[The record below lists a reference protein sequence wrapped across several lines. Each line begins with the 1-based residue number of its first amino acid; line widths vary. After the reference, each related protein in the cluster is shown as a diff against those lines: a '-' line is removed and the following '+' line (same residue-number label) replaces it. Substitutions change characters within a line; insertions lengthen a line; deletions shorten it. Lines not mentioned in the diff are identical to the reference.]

1 MRLMGVAAM
10 PSAMN
15 SVCAVWIT
23 RRMFCSRSSLRFTVC
38 TSLRK
43 VVYSMPCF
51 HAVCNRKCAGWKHLC
66 LARRGAAWYAHGRQ
80 RDSSPPERMSWPR
93 RKSRPFFMTG
103 FTGHKKRPD
112 LIRGGPYPLELP
124 RDALSVSLPHLSN
137 GRDKPILTGFTG
149 HKKDPISFEA
159 GLTPLELPRGALSVS
174 LPHLDDRQ
182 QKEHAAKAAC
192 SLYGLRFGWLAP
204 NQAAFFALACA
215 ASALLPSTTR
225 SMARMTS
232 RMARIARM

>member
-1 MRLMGVAAM
+1 
-10 PSAMN
+10 
-15 SVCAVWIT
+15 
-23 RRMFCSRSSLRFTVC
+23 
-38 TSLRK
+38 
-43 VVYSMPCF
+43 MPCF

-80 RDSSPPERMSWPR
+80 RNSSPPERMSWPR
-93 RKSRPFFMTG
+93 PVSGSFFMTG

-112 LIRGGPYPLELP
+112 LIRGGPCPLELP

-149 HKKDPISFEA
+149 HKKSFMT
-159 GLTPLELPRGALSVS
+159 GFTGHKKRPDLIRGGPCPLELPRGALSVS

-192 SLYGLRFGWLAP
+192 SLYGLRFGRWKP
-204 NQAAFFALACA
+204 NQAAFLALACA

>member
-1 MRLMGVAAM
+1 
-10 PSAMN
+10 
-15 SVCAVWIT
+15 
-23 RRMFCSRSSLRFTVC
+23 
-38 TSLRK
+38 
-43 VVYSMPCF
+43 MPCF

-149 HKKDPISFEA
+149 HKKRPDLIRGGPY
-159 GLTPLELPRGALSVS
+159 PLELPRDALSVS
-174 LPHLDDRQ
+174 LPHLSNGRDKPILTGFTGHKKD
-182 QKEHAAKAAC
+182 
-192 SLYGLRFGWLAP
+192 
-204 NQAAFFALACA
+204 
-215 ASALLPSTTR
+215 
-225 SMARMTS
+225 
-232 RMARIARM
+232 RIAFEAGLVPSSSLATLYPFPCRILTIDSKKSTLPKQRALYMVCVLAGWRRIRQPSSPWPALRVPCCPRRRGQWQG

>member
-1 MRLMGVAAM
+1 MRRARRQTRARPCCGNSGTATSASGRPPRRMRLMGVAAM

-112 LIRGGPYPLELP
+112 LIRGGPYPP
-124 RDALSVSLPHLSN
+124 RAPP
-137 GRDKPILTGFTG
+137 RCFIRFPAA
-149 HKKDPISFEA
+149 SFER
-159 GLTPLELPRGALSVS
+159 PR
-174 LPHLDDRQ
+174 
-182 QKEHAAKAAC
+182 
-192 SLYGLRFGWLAP
+192 
-204 NQAAFFALACA
+204 
-215 ASALLPSTTR
+215 
-225 SMARMTS
+225 
-232 RMARIARM
+232 

>member
-1 MRLMGVAAM
+1 
-10 PSAMN
+10 
-15 SVCAVWIT
+15 
-23 RRMFCSRSSLRFTVC
+23 
-38 TSLRK
+38 
-43 VVYSMPCF
+43 MPCF

-149 HKKDPISFEA
+149 HKKRPDRIRGGPC
-159 GLTPLELPRGALSVS
+159 PLELPSDALSVS
-174 LPHLDDRQ
+174 LPHL
-182 QKEHAAKAAC
+182 
-192 SLYGLRFGWLAP
+192 S
-204 NQAAFFALACA
+204 N
-215 ASALLPSTTR
+215 
-225 SMARMTS
+225 S
-232 RMARIARM
+232 RDKPILTGFTGHKKDRIAFEAGLVPSSSLATLYPFPCRILTIDSKKSTLPKQRALYMVCVLAGWRRIRQPSSPWPALRVPCCPRRRGQWQG

>member
-1 MRLMGVAAM
+1 VLLTLEKNVYGKFLERTHILKHAYIIFIIPLTWMVFAITDMHQLGTYFTRLFPFLTAFHGLHLPAQSCLQYAM
-10 PSAMN
+10 FPCRLQPEM
-15 SVCAVWIT
+15 C
-23 RRMFCSRSSLRFTVC
+23 
-38 TSLRK
+38 
-43 VVYSMPCF
+43 VV
-51 HAVCNRKCAGWKHLC
+51 WKHLC
-66 LARRGAAWYAHGRQ
+66 LARRDAVWYVHGRQ

-93 RKSRPFFMTG
+93 PVSGSFFRSG

-124 RDALSVSLPHLSN
+124 R
-137 GRDKPILTGFTG
+137 
-149 HKKDPISFEA
+149 
-159 GLTPLELPRGALSVS
+159 GALSVS

-182 QKEHAAKAAC
+182 QKEPPAEAEG
-192 SLYGLRFGWLAP
+192 SSFGLFCFGRWKP
-204 NQAAFFALACA
+204 DQAAFLALACA

>member
-1 MRLMGVAAM
+1 
-10 PSAMN
+10 
-15 SVCAVWIT
+15 
-23 RRMFCSRSSLRFTVC
+23 
-38 TSLRK
+38 
-43 VVYSMPCF
+43 MPCF

-93 RKSRPFFMTG
+93 RKSRSFFMTG

-137 GRDKPILTGFTG
+137 GRDKPILTDFTGHKKDPISFEASLAPSSSPATLYPFPCRIFRTAAINLFFLTDFTG

-159 GLTPLELPRGALSVS
+159 GLAPSSSLATLYPFPCRILTIDSKKSTLPKQRALYMVCVLAGWRRIRQPSSPWPALRVPCCPRRRG
-174 LPHLDDRQ
+174 Q
-182 QKEHAAKAAC
+182 WQ
-192 SLYGLRFGWLAP
+192 G
-204 NQAAFFALACA
+204 
-215 ASALLPSTTR
+215 
-225 SMARMTS
+225 
-232 RMARIARM
+232 

>member
-1 MRLMGVAAM
+1 MA
-10 PSAMN
+10 
-15 SVCAVWIT
+15 
-23 RRMFCSRSSLRFTVC
+23 
-38 TSLRK
+38 
-43 VVYSMPCF
+43 CF

-66 LARRGAAWYAHGRQ
+66 LARRGTAWYAHGRQ

-93 RKSRPFFMTG
+93 RKSGSFFMTGFTGHKKRPDLIRGGPCPLELPRDALSVSLPHLSNGRDKPILTG

-149 HKKDPISFEA
+149 HKKRSDLIRGGPY
-159 GLTPLELPRGALSVS
+159 PLELPRGALSVS

-182 QKEHAAKAAC
+182 QKEPPAEAEG
-192 SLYGLRFGWLAP
+192 SSFGLFCFGRWKP
-204 NQAAFFALACA
+204 DQAAFLALACA

>member
-1 MRLMGVAAM
+1 
-10 PSAMN
+10 
-15 SVCAVWIT
+15 
-23 RRMFCSRSSLRFTVC
+23 
-38 TSLRK
+38 
-43 VVYSMPCF
+43 MPCF

-149 HKKDPISFEA
+149 HKKRPDLIRGGPY
-159 GLTPLELPRGALSVS
+159 PLELPRDALSVS
-174 LPHLDDRQ
+174 LPHLSNGRDKPILTGFTGHKKRPDLIRGGPCPL
-182 QKEHAAKAAC
+182 E
-192 SLYGLRFGWLAP
+192 
-204 NQAAFFALACA
+204 
-215 ASALLPSTTR
+215 LPSDAL
-225 SMARMTS
+225 SVSLPHLSNS
-232 RMARIARM
+232 RDKPILTGFTGHKKDRIAFEAGLVPSSSLATLYPFPCRIFRTAAINLF

>member
-1 MRLMGVAAM
+1 
-10 PSAMN
+10 
-15 SVCAVWIT
+15 
-23 RRMFCSRSSLRFTVC
+23 
-38 TSLRK
+38 
-43 VVYSMPCF
+43 MPCF

-149 HKKDPISFEA
+149 HKKRPDLIRGGPY
-159 GLTPLELPRGALSVS
+159 PLELPRDALSVS
-174 LPHLDDRQ
+174 LPHL
-182 QKEHAAKAAC
+182 
-192 SLYGLRFGWLAP
+192 S
-204 NQAAFFALACA
+204 N
-215 ASALLPSTTR
+215 
-225 SMARMTS
+225 S
-232 RMARIARM
+232 RDKPILTGFTGHKKDRIAFEAGLVPSSSLATLYPFPCRILTIDSKKSTLPKQRALYMVCVLAGWRRIRQPSSPWPALRVPCCPRRRGQWQG

>member
-149 HKKDPISFEA
+149 HKKDRIAFEA
-159 GLTPLELPRGALSVS
+159 GLVPSSSLATLYPFPCRILTIDSKKSTLPKQRALYMVCVLAGWRRIRQPSSPWPALRVPCCPRRRG
-174 LPHLDDRQ
+174 Q
-182 QKEHAAKAAC
+182 WQ
-192 SLYGLRFGWLAP
+192 G
-204 NQAAFFALACA
+204 
-215 ASALLPSTTR
+215 
-225 SMARMTS
+225 
-232 RMARIARM
+232 

>member
-1 MRLMGVAAM
+1 MTGCTGHKKRPNLIRGG
-10 PSAMN
+10 PYPLELPRDTL
-15 SVCAVWIT
+15 SV
-23 RRMFCSRSSLRFTVC
+23 SL
-38 TSLRK
+38 
-43 VVYSMPCF
+43 P
-51 HAVCNRKCAGWKHLC
+51 HLSN
-66 LARRGAAWYAHGRQ
+66 GR
-80 RDSSPPERMSWPR
+80 DKPIL
-93 RKSRPFFMTG
+93 TG

-124 RDALSVSLPHLSN
+124 RDTLSVSLPHLSN

-149 HKKDPISFEA
+149 HKKRPDLIRGGPY
-159 GLTPLELPRGALSVS
+159 PLELPRDALSVS

>member
-1 MRLMGVAAM
+1 MGVAAM

-93 RKSRPFFMTG
+93 PVSGSFFRSG
-103 FTGHKKRPD
+103 CTGHKK
-112 LIRGGPYPLELP
+112 GQ
-124 RDALSVSLPHLSN
+124 
-137 GRDKPILTGFTG
+137 
-149 HKKDPISFEA
+149 ISFEA
-159 GLTPLELPRGALSVS
+159 GLVPSSSLATLYPFPCRILTIDSKKSTLPKQRALYMVCVLAGWHRIRQPSSPWPALRVPCCPRRRG
-174 LPHLDDRQ
+174 Q
-182 QKEHAAKAAC
+182 WQ
-192 SLYGLRFGWLAP
+192 G
-204 NQAAFFALACA
+204 
-215 ASALLPSTTR
+215 
-225 SMARMTS
+225 
-232 RMARIARM
+232 